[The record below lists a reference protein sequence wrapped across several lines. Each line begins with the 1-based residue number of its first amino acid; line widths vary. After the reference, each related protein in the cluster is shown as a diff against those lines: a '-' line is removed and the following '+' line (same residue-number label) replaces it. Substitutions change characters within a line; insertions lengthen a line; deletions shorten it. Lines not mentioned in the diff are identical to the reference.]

1 MKITHKLLCV
11 LSTAV
16 LLSACQSTAHNK
28 TQPASAQEATPAQ
41 ADNPFIISQPNK
53 SASKYPEFVH
63 SGDIL
68 PIREITN
75 LEGKTINLQRV
86 GKKKLVILFAT
97 WCSDSNRLLKT
108 LNDSPLLEDD
118 SIEVVAIAREE
129 DKATV
134 KAWQQAHNIKT
145 PLVVDVDRA
154 IYKKFAGGGIPRI
167 ITVGENNKIIK
178 MNLAEGNEQLSQIVW

>member
-1 MKITHKLLCV
+1 MKTTYKLLCV
-11 LSTAV
+11 FSAAV
-16 LLSACQSTAHNK
+16 LLSACQSTAQDNA
-28 TQPASAQEATPAQ
+28 QQASKQEATSAQ
-41 ADNPFIISQPNK
+41 ADNPFIISQPKK

-68 PIREITN
+68 PIREITT
-75 LEGKTINLQRV
+75 LEGKTINLQQV
-86 GKKKLVILFAT
+86 GKKKLVILFAS
-97 WCSDSNRLLKT
+97 WCSDSNRLLKA
-108 LNDSPLLEDD
+108 LNNSPLLADD
-118 SIEVVAIAREE
+118 TIEVIAIAREE
-129 DKATV
+129 NKATV

-145 PLVVDVDRA
+145 PLAVDIDRA